1 MTELRGEPADVSSDA
16 IVPLQVDAASGPE
29 QVISEKASGDRRSL
43 VARERLARP
52 PRCVRCFGFPWL

>member
-29 QVISEKASGDRRSL
+29 QVISEKALETGSSL
-43 VARERLARP
+43 VARERLA
-52 PRCVRCFGFPWL
+52 